1 MPRDAIARPAGAG
14 WARVAACLLLAAGL
28 LGSAA
33 PAAARPT
40 PPVTLDPGKAITQL
54 VHDVWDTKQGLPDR
68 RVNAIAQTPD
78 GYLWLGTGAGLA
90 RFDGVRFTRFQS
102 SDHPQIGNDDIRA
115 LHVDLEGNLWIG
127 TYGGGLTRLRNGRF
141 RRYTT
146 ADGLVHDIVYRIS
159 EGRDGA
165 VWIGTGGG
173 VSRLQDGVFTSY
185 TTADGLAGDRVF
197 PVVEDR
203 DGAIWIGTYGGGLSR
218 LRDGQF
224 TTYRAEDGLGSDL
237 ILDLHQDEDG
247 TIWVATYGG
256 GLARLS
262 QGRFSRYIASNG
274 SGHDRLVNLLR
285 DSSGSLWI
293 ATYDGGLTR
302 LHDRRFSTYAQP
314 QGLTDDL
321 VLSLLQDREGS
332 LWVGTASGLERFGNG
347 KLTHYSTAEGLS
359 HNRVYGVYEDS
370 RQALWVATEGGGL
383 NRFRGGR
390 FTALGAAD
398 GLASDNVVSLAG
410 RGAAGGEDG
419 LWVGTIGAGV
429 SLWRDGVFET
439 FGPEQGIRG
448 LVYAVAGDSEGG
460 AWVGSS
466 EGLGRLNDGRF
477 SPVAAD
483 HEAIGHGVRSLLPAR
498 DGALWVGTNGAGLV
512 RIADGELT
520 TWTVADGLAGDFV
533 YALHQDAQGTVWVG
547 SKDGGLS
554 RYRDG
559 RLFSFARPGGLDK
572 AAVYQILDDGRDLW
586 LSHPSQLLRVEKAQ
600 LDAFADGR
608 IDRIASTAYDEAD
621 GLRGGFNG
629 GSQPA
634 GWRSTD
640 GRLWFA
646 SDAGVVAVDPASI
659 PLNTLVPP
667 VHIEQVLADG
677 RRVEFASGQAGPAQ
691 APAAQAAVE
700 VELPPGDGN
709 FEFHYTALSLVA
721 QDQVRFRYR
730 LRGFDNG
737 WVDAGTRR
745 SAYYT
750 NVPPGSYRFE
760 VIASNNDG
768 VWNEQG
774 AAVGFRL
781 APVFYRTAWFYALC
795 LGASSLLVV
804 ALYRLRMRSLH
815 ARERL
820 LSATVEE
827 RTRELAA
834 ANALL
839 QRISSQDS
847 VTGIAN
853 RRTFDEKLAEEWGR
867 AARQDRPL
875 SVVMIDID
883 DFKRFNDNY
892 GHQKGD
898 ECLRR
903 VADALQQGAARTG
916 DLAARYGGEEFV
928 ILLPDTDAAGA
939 VGVAERLRCDVEALA
954 IPHAF
959 ASTVKQVTV
968 SAGVS
973 TLFPRVD
980 PSHDEIINRADRH
993 LYQAKHTGRNC
1004 VVGDAQVPG
1013 PVKSDDPADL
1023 ERAGSCS

>member
-1 MPRDAIARPAGAG
+1 MAAG
-14 WARVAACLLLAAGL
+14 LLLAAGL
-28 LGSAA
+28 LVSAA

-40 PPVTLDPGKAITQL
+40 VPAVTLDPDKAITQL

-68 RVNAIAQTPD
+68 RVAAIAQTPD

-115 LHVDLEGNLWIG
+115 LHVDREGSLWIG
-127 TYGGGLTRLRNGRF
+127 TYGGGLTRLRDGQF
-141 RRYTT
+141 TRYTT
-146 ADGLVHDIVYRIS
+146 ADGLVHDIVYAIS
-159 EGRDGA
+159 EVRDGA
-165 VWIGTGGG
+165 LWIGTGGG
-173 VSRLQDGVFTSY
+173 VSRLQDGTFTSY
-185 TTADGLAGDRVF
+185 TTEDGLAGDRVF
-197 PVVEDR
+197 PVIEDR
-203 DGAIWIGTYGGGLSR
+203 DGTVWIGTYGGGLSR
-218 LRDGQF
+218 LRDGEF

-237 ILDLHQDEDG
+237 VLDLHQDDDG
-247 TIWVATYGG
+247 TIWAATYGG

-262 QGRFSRYIASNG
+262 EGRFSRYLAGNG
-274 SGHDRLVNLLR
+274 SGHDRLVSLLR

-293 ATYDGGLTR
+293 ATYDGGLMR
-302 LHDRRFSTYAQP
+302 LHDRHFSTFARP

-321 VLSLLQDREGS
+321 VLALLQDREGN
-332 LWVGTASGLERFGNG
+332 LWVGTAGGLERFHNG

-359 HNRVYGVYEDS
+359 HDRVYGVYEDAD
-370 RQALWVATEGGGL
+370 QDLWIATEGGGL
-383 NRFRGGR
+383 NRFRDGR
-390 FTALGAAD
+390 FSALRADD
-398 GLASDNVVSLAG
+398 GLASDNAVSLAG
-410 RGAAGGEDG
+410 RGVGGHDDG

-448 LVYAVAGDSEGG
+448 LVYAIAEDREGG

-466 EGLGRLNDGRF
+466 EGLRRLTDGRF

-483 HEAIGHGVRSLLPAR
+483 HEAIGHGVRSLLPGR

-533 YALHQDAQGTVWVG
+533 YALHEDAQGTVWIG

-586 LSHPSQLLRVEKAQ
+586 LSHPSQLLRVAKAQ
-600 LDAFADGR
+600 LDAFAGGR

-634 GWRSTD
+634 GWRATD

-659 PLNTLVPP
+659 PTNPLAPP

-677 RRVEFASGQAGPAQ
+677 RQIKFASGQGPA
-691 APAAQAAVE
+691 AHPAVE
-700 VELPPGDGN
+700 IELPPGDGN

-730 LRGFDNG
+730 LEGFDNG
-737 WVDAGTRR
+737 WVDAGPRR

-795 LGASSLLVV
+795 LGALSLLVV
-804 ALYRLRMRSLH
+804 ALYRLRMRSLR

-839 QRISSQDS
+839 QRISSLDS

-853 RRTFDEKLAEEWGR
+853 RRTFDDKLAEEWNR

-898 ECLRR
+898 ECLRQ

-939 VGVAERLRCDVEALA
+939 AGVAERLRGDIEALA

-959 ASTVKQVTV
+959 ASTMKQVTI
-968 SAGVS
+968 SAGVC

-980 PSHDEIINRADRH
+980 LSHDEIINRADRH
-993 LYQAKHTGRNC
+993 LYQAKRTGRNR
-1004 VVGDAQVPG
+1004 VVGDAQVQG
-1013 PVKSDDPADL
+1013 GAKSDDPADL
-1023 ERAGSCS
+1023 EQTGSCS